1 MKAVLDKLWPRRRG
15 LFGKYVAS
23 FVGLVVF
30 VLSINA
36 AVEMWYSYQTTKST
50 LARAQ
55 SDKAETA
62 APRIAEFFAEPE
74 WRVSWATR
82 ASAGT
87 LDQHRNDYALLLKEV
102 PAFDQLVYLDGA
114 GREQL
119 KVSREPVASGGNSDH
134 GRDSIFRDAASERVS
149 FGDAVEYRANSEP
162 FMQIAM
168 AHPGRNSGVTVA
180 EINLRLLS
188 DIVRAIPLNK
198 GGRAYVVSAAGR
210 LMAHSD
216 KNATLGGDMSS
227 LPQVAAAREPGAAP
241 VTIGRG
247 LDGRSVLV
255 GSAAI
260 PKMSWSIFVEQPLSE
275 AFGPLYDL
283 AERILWLLALGLL
296 VAILAGTVQARRML
310 GPVRALQA
318 GAARLGA
325 SDFSQRIEVHTGDEI
340 EELADK
346 FNQMAG
352 QLSESYSRLEHK
364 VEERTRDL
372 AQSVR
377 ELKALEEIGRAVT
390 SSLDLKAVLAT
401 IVARAVD
408 LVGADAGAIFSY
420 AEAERA
426 FTLAEA
432 CGLDQ
437 PLVDALNAAR
447 ISERGSI
454 MTIAAAAREPVL
466 IPDLAASDNYPYRDA
481 TLAAG
486 FNSVLVV
493 PLVGPEEILGALVVL
508 RKPTGEFSPNTA
520 GLMQTFA
527 HQSVLAM
534 HNAQLFHEIEDKGVQ
549 LAIANAHKSQ
559 FFANMS
565 HELRTP
571 LNAVLG
577 YSELLVDG
585 LYGDLPG
592 RAKEVLERIQINGK
606 HLLGLINDVLDFSKI
621 EAGQLSLGLEEYS
634 MKSLVESVVAS
645 TESLAQAKG
654 LALTAV
660 VDDGLPTGRGDDRR
674 LRQVLLNIVGNAIK
688 FSDAGAVEIRA
699 CAINGHF
706 ELAVRDSGPG
716 IASEDQSRIF
726 EEFQQVD
733 SSSTRRKGGTGLGL
747 AISKRLIALHGGSIS
762 VQSALGSGST
772 FHIVLPVR
780 SGEQKVRA

>member
-1 MKAVLDKLWPRRRG
+1 MKAAIDRLWPRRRG
-15 LFGKYVAS
+15 LFAKYAAS

-30 VLSINA
+30 VLAINA
-36 AVEMWYSYQTTKST
+36 AGEMWYSYQATKSA

-55 SDKAETA
+55 SDRAETA
-62 APRIAEFFAEPE
+62 ALRIEQFFAELE
-74 WRVSWATR
+74 KQVNWATR
-82 ASAGT
+82 ASAAT
-87 LDQHRNDYALLLKEV
+87 LDQHRNDYASLLQQL
-102 PAFDQLVYLDGA
+102 PAVDQLLYIDGD

-119 KVSREPVASGGNSDH
+119 KVSRQTTVYGGNADH
-134 GRDSIFRDAASERVS
+134 GRDLMFRDAALERIS
-149 FGDAVEYRANSEP
+149 LGAVELRGNSEP
-162 FMQIAM
+162 FMKIAM
-168 AHPGRNSGVTVA
+168 AHSGRNAGVTVA
-180 EINLRLLS
+180 EINLRFLA
-188 DIVRAIPLNK
+188 DIVRAIPLNR
-198 GGRAYVVSAAGR
+198 GGRAYVVGAAGR
-210 LMAHSD
+210 LLAHSD
-216 KNATLGGDMSS
+216 MSIALSADVSS
-227 LPQVAAAREPGAAP
+227 LPQVAAARDPDAAP
-241 VTIGRG
+241 VVIGRDLG
-247 LDGRSVLV
+247 GGSVLV

-260 PKMSWSIFVEQPLSE
+260 PKMSWSILVEQPLSE
-275 AFGPLYDL
+275 ALRPLYDL
-283 AERILWLLALGLL
+283 AERILWLLALGLI

-310 GPVRALQA
+310 GPIRALQA

-325 SDFSQRIEVHTGDEI
+325 GDFSQRIEVRTGDEI

-346 FNQMAG
+346 FNLMAG
-352 QLSESYSRLEHK
+352 QLRESYSRLEQK

-390 SSLDLKAVLAT
+390 SSLDLRAVLAT
-401 IVARAVD
+401 IVTRAVD
-408 LVGADAGAIFSY
+408 LAQADGGAIFSY
-420 AEAERA
+420 AESERA
-426 FTLAEA
+426 FVLAEA
-432 CGLDQ
+432 CGLD
-437 PLVDALNAAR
+437 PHLVDALNGAR
-447 ISERGSI
+447 IGEGGSV
-454 MTIAAAAREPVL
+454 MAMAAAAREPIP
-466 IPDLAASDNYPYRDA
+466 IPDLSAMRDYPYRDA

-508 RKPTGEFSPNTA
+508 RRSTGEFPPNTA

-534 HNAQLFHEIEDKGVQ
+534 HNAQLFHEIDEKGTQ

-585 LYGDLPG
+585 LYGQLPD

-621 EAGQLSLGLEEYS
+621 EAGQLALGLEEYS
-634 MKSLVESVVAS
+634 MRSLVESVVAS

-654 LALTAV
+654 LALKAV
-660 VDDGLPTGRGDDRR
+660 VADGLPTGRGDDRR

-688 FSDAGAVEIRA
+688 FSEAGVVEIRA
-699 CAINGHF
+699 CAVNGHF
-706 ELAVRDSGPG
+706 ELAVHDSGPG
-716 IASEDQSRIF
+716 IAPEDQTRIF

-733 SSSTRRKGGTGLGL
+733 SSSTRQKGGTGLGL
-747 AISKRLIALHGGSIS
+747 AISKRLIALHGGTIS
-762 VQSALGSGST
+762 VESAIGAGST

-780 SGEQKVRA
+780 SGELEVHA